1 MIVVDDATHAQ
12 KDGVESN
19 GGSLKDG
26 AETFVLFLCGAQLV
40 LWSSVLTVLNLDVG
54 VGVKVGLGV

>member
-1 MIVVDDATHAQ
+1 
-12 KDGVESN
+12 VESN

>member
-1 MIVVDDATHAQ
+1 M
-12 KDGVESN
+12 KGN
-19 GGSLKDG
+19 GGSFKAG
-26 AETFVLFLCGAQLV
+26 AKAFVLFLHGAQLV